1 MQPREGYSTL
11 SGPQVDLMKK
21 IKEEMKRAQQQ
32 QSSNAKRLAA
42 MDKEARRRDNLIRQ
56 LENKDRQREQFMKR
70 TNEEINRLRKAQKE
84 QARQARS
91 AASSR
96 VTPMRTAQSRMPRT
110 PANRGHPPPEVA
122 FSPKQA
128 KMKWTF
134 IEKRLNR
141 LVTQKQTVGKMEEE
155 LGRQLEERTRLVD
168 EITTL
173 ERRFVQVQDVQER
186 EAVAD
191 QIDGCHLKLNYVQ
204 DQITEI
210 QTAIVD
216 MDGSKDGDAEN
227 SDEASD
233 MGNIEGL
240 IEHCSNLVEAK
251 YLMQH
256 LFNAC
261 LEHAVAAA
269 KADSLN
275 KESEARI
282 QQLEQ
287 QSYINEQL
295 LSTVIED
302 KTLSK
307 WRRVFSDV

>member
-1 MQPREGYSTL
+1 
-11 SGPQVDLMKK
+11 MKK

-96 VTPMRTAQSRMPRT
+96 MTPMRTAQSRMART
-110 PANRGHPPPEVA
+110 PANRGQPSPEVA

-216 MDGSKDGDAEN
+216 VDGSKVRARSLLGFL
-227 SDEASD
+227 
-233 MGNIEGL
+233 MFRGL
-240 IEHCSNLVEAK
+240 GFFALG
-251 YLMQH
+251 
-256 LFNAC
+256 
-261 LEHAVAAA
+261 
-269 KADSLN
+269 
-275 KESEARI
+275 
-282 QQLEQ
+282 
-287 QSYINEQL
+287 
-295 LSTVIED
+295 
-302 KTLSK
+302 
-307 WRRVFSDV
+307 

>member
-1 MQPREGYSTL
+1 MP
-11 SGPQVDLMKK
+11 VK
-21 IKEEMKRAQQQ
+21 
-32 QSSNAKRLAA
+32 
-42 MDKEARRRDNLIRQ
+42 
-56 LENKDRQREQFMKR
+56 F
-70 TNEEINRLRKAQKE
+70 
-84 QARQARS
+84 
-91 AASSR
+91 R
-96 VTPMRTAQSRMPRT
+96 VTCCRGRTTTFLAPD
-110 PANRGHPPPEVA
+110 PELEGHVNRIA
-122 FSPKQA
+122 DIR
-128 KMKWTF
+128 W
-134 IEKRLNR
+134 
-141 LVTQKQTVGKMEEE
+141 
-155 LGRQLEERTRLVD
+155 QLPLP
-168 EITTL
+168 
-173 ERRFVQVQDVQER
+173 
-186 EAVAD
+186 
-191 QIDGCHLKLNYVQ
+191 
-204 DQITEI
+204 
-210 QTAIVD
+210 
-216 MDGSKDGDAEN
+216 DGDAEN

-307 WRRVFSDV
+307 